1 MMWLPQI
8 IIGLVCLGFGVAA
21 TRFVIPKLIVPL
33 LETTGELSF
42 SGVWESSSVTLLI
55 AVSLI
60 LGFIIY
66 LLGKLKRF
74 RTTEGFMGGE
84 TIDGKIDFSSTEFYK
99 TVSNFKLFSVFY
111 RKAQKRGFDIY
122 DNSKKL
128 VLNINSVFSK
138 AHAGVLPLYAL
149 WVILGMI
156 ILIIVLLF

>member
-1 MMWLPQI
+1 MWLPQI
-8 IIGLVCLGFGVAA
+8 IIGLVCLGFGIAA
-21 TRFVIPKLIVPL
+21 TRFVVPKLIVPL
-33 LETTGELSF
+33 LETPGELNYI
-42 SGVWESSSVTLLI
+42 GVWESSSVTLLI

-60 LGFIIY
+60 LGFVIY

-74 RTTEGFMGGE
+74 RTTEGFIGGE
-84 TIDGKIDFSSTEFYK
+84 TVDGKIDFSSTEFYK
-99 TVSNFKLFSVFY
+99 TVSNFKLFSAFY
-111 RKAQKRGFDIY
+111 RIAQKRGFDIY

-149 WVILGMI
+149 WVIFGMI